1 MLVDDFV
8 EDDGTV
14 VLHRLLALD
23 EGSHGRERAHQ
34 PLDVRGRVVG
44 GGLDGCPLAF
54 DVQNLEGHAS
64 AMICGDAGPSQRLL
78 CRGAGTPPPP
88 LPKPRTRRHS
98 PPRQREW
105 GNWMEVRAGVESQ
118 RTSKRGPPTIHGFST
133 RLAYLL
139 QDKREY
145 VILTAPVTSKIKPVR
160 LHW

>member
-1 MLVDDFV
+1 
-8 EDDGTV
+8 
-14 VLHRLLALD
+14 
-23 EGSHGRERAHQ
+23 
-34 PLDVRGRVVG
+34 
-44 GGLDGCPLAF
+44 
-54 DVQNLEGHAS
+54 
-64 AMICGDAGPSQRLL
+64 MICGDTGPPQHLPR
-78 CRGAGTPPPP
+78 RGASS
-88 LPKPRTRRHS
+88 LPRPHS

-105 GNWMEVRAGVESQ
+105 GNWMEVRAGAESQ